1 MGSLTFLWRNGA
13 NAANA
18 ERQIPLPDVMRL
30 WQNKQFRNICPVQRN
45 MERIYCRKQLF
56 CHSPSQM
63 SSTSSPDIPR
73 TLRTVSA
80 THPRFPGS
88 PGW

>member
-45 MERIYCRKQLF
+45 MERIYCRK
-56 CHSPSQM
+56 
-63 SSTSSPDIPR
+63 
-73 TLRTVSA
+73 
-80 THPRFPGS
+80 
-88 PGW
+88 